1 MPYDPQR
8 HHRRSIRLRG
18 YDYSNAGVY
27 FVTLCVRDRICLF
40 GEVLDGAMRLNDMGR
55 KVEGLWKE
63 LPSRFPRVAID
74 EFVVMPNHFHGII
87 VLENDNRDPAHV
99 ENSVGAQF
107 IAPKQLTL
115 GTLVRTFKASSTRA
129 IRIGFSPEFAWQRN
143 YYERI
148 LRDDASLNATR
159 NNVQNNSLCWES
171 DSENPSAI
179 TTQLDSNLGSEHR

>member
-27 FVTLCVRDRICLF
+27 FVTLCVRDRTCLF

-87 VLENDNRDPAHV
+87 VLENDSRDPTYV
-99 ENSVGAQF
+99 EDSVGAQF
-107 IAPKQLTL
+107 IAPKQSTL
-115 GTLVRTFKASSTRA
+115 GTLVRAFKASSTRA
-129 IRIGFSPEFAWQRN
+129 IRIGFNPEFAWQRN
-143 YYERI
+143 YYEHIIRNENELKQKTDYI
-148 LRDDASLNATR
+148 LDNPSRWDD
-159 NNVQNNSLCWES
+159 
-171 DSENPSAI
+171 DPENPKNKKSP
-179 TTQLDSNLGSEHR
+179 GSS